1 MYVASKLSMFLAEL
15 KRRKVTRVAVVYALV
30 GLGVIEGAQM
40 ILPTLHLEAGI
51 PFIVI
56 FVLFGFPLALVFAW
70 AYEITPEGLK
80 KEKDLEP
87 IRSSAY
93 VANDKVYFTIIGLL
107 VVALTVMTLWP
118 KGDGDSPSPQA
129 DSDQPNPD
137 GPSIAVLSFLNDS
150 GDPDQD
156 YFSSGLTDD
165 IITGLSKYT
174 ELVVFDRTSPQASA
188 GRSLTVSDPDATL
201 DAGYLLQG
209 SVRKAGDRIRVTV
222 QLSDAINGRLV
233 WSENYDSDL
242 TANDLFSLQDS
253 LTQQLVNALA
263 GSYGEIVQAEL
274 EDARRKPPKQLDS
287 YDCVLRAYEYLH
299 AHDPAHHLE
308 ARDCL
313 EGVVELDP
321 DYPDGWAWL
330 AYLYAEEYHHR
341 RNEDP
346 DSYDSRNRALEFAE
360 RAVNL
365 GPANQ
370 VAHGA
375 LAMASMIRGDYGRGR
390 IAAYRAIELN
400 PNNALWLGLLGTWLS
415 FSGDFERGV
424 PMVRKALVLDS
435 NPPPWIHMAIFLEHY
450 DQGQYEDALVEA
462 QLIETGDFRTP
473 AFLAA
478 VNGQLGH
485 VLEAKQALSELGT
498 LFQGSLD
505 DINQEL
511 IQRNGFAPE
520 LASHIVEG
528 LRKAGSEESS
538 N

>member
-1 MYVASKLSMFLAEL
+1 MFLAEL
-15 KRRKVTRVAVVYALV
+15 RRRKVTRVSVVYALV
-30 GLGVIEGAQM
+30 GLGVIEGAGM
-40 ILPTLHLEAGI
+40 ILPVLHLEAGY
-51 PFIVI
+51 PYIVI

-80 KEKDLEP
+80 KEKDLDP

-93 VANDKVYFTIIGLL
+93 VANNKVYFTIIGLL
-107 VVALTVMTLWP
+107 VVALTVVTLWP
-118 KGDGDSPSPQA
+118 IADRDSPSPQDDA
-129 DSDQPNPD
+129 DQPNPD

-188 GRSLTVSDPDATL
+188 GRSLSVSDDGVPL
-201 DAGYLLQG
+201 DARYILQG

-222 QLSDAINGRLV
+222 QLSEALNDRIEWR
-233 WSENYDSDL
+233 EDYQRDL
-242 TANDLFSLQDS
+242 TVSDLFSLQDD
-253 LTQQLVNALA
+253 LTQQVVNALA
-263 GSYGEIVQAEL
+263 GSYGALARAEL
-274 EDARRKPPKQLDS
+274 ADARRKPPEHLDS

-299 AHDPAHHLE
+299 AHDPSHHLK

-346 DSYDSRNRALEFAE
+346 ESYVSRDRALEVAE

-365 GPANQ
+365 DPSNQ
-370 VAHGA
+370 VALGA
-375 LAMASMIRGDYGRGR
+375 LAMASMIQGDHGRGR
-390 IAAYRAIELN
+390 TAAYRAIELN

-415 FSGDFERGV
+415 WSGDFEGGV
-424 PMVRKALVLDS
+424 PMVKKALVLDS
-435 NPPPWIHMAIFLEHY
+435 NPPPWLHMSIFLEHY
-450 DQGQYEDALVEA
+450 QKGQYEDALAEA
-462 QLIETGDFRTP
+462 QLIETGDFRTL

-478 VNGQLGH
+478 VHGQLGQ
-485 VLEAKQALSELGT
+485 VLEAKQALSELRV
-498 LFQGSLD
+498 LFPGSLD

-520 LASHIVEG
+520 LAAHILDG
-528 LRKAGSEESS
+528 LRKAGSEEGS